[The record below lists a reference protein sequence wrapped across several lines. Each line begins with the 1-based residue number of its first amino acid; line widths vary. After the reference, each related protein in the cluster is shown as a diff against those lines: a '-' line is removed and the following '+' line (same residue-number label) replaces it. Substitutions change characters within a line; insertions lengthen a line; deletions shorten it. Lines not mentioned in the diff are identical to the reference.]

1 MKTFFRCVLIAAGLA
16 SSTAAGD
23 EHSVGGKSA
32 LERGS
37 PAPSGGLPPAANVPE
52 AEDGCVVKIEGAG
65 SSFADE
71 YCKPENTPIDDG
83 TVATSNDGVEGQG
96 TMDMMNSE
104 AVQK

>member
-1 MKTFFRCVLIAAGLA
+1 M
-16 SSTAAGD
+16 
-23 EHSVGGKSA
+23 
-32 LERGS
+32 
-37 PAPSGGLPPAANVPE
+37 
-52 AEDGCVVKIEGAG
+52 VKIEGAG